1 MVTGGKLLMLFK
13 SMIMKSRIK
22 ISHFYHE
29 LFSNIQ
35 CFFRKTF
42 TSSIFKS
49 FSDFNHDFG
58 MFFFYCKKWLQKWEK
73 IIQSFSTERPTIN
86 TSIKCFFRCPSI
98 CIFRTSSKMF
108 SKPIDKNN
116 IARSNFYKY
125 MPLLSCTVF
134 SLFYLTNVEAS
145 FSINNSGQISD
156 FSRKLTCFENSF
168 SSHKKDPFFY
178 YSTIINEENVNIQPE
193 RLSETTLFGMRKS
206 ELQRKPGEEKSKNF
220 SRLEF
225 IGHKSNSLVLNEA
238 AARLG
243 QSLRETEDQL
253 IRDMLEATA
262 SIVNCVAGVNG
273 DNPTEV
279 VRADVDGVVATLQ
292 NNDAEFISEMIGGE
306 NKFGTGPVRDA
317 YFAMADS
324 NMIGQ
329 LENVAGFINK
339 AQYPNDAGT
348 LSSEWGSI
356 GNVRFF
362 LSSRGSL
369 TAAASL
375 LGADV
380 YNMFITGQ
388 EAYCNIELDGASAQ
402 FIYHPPGW
410 GDDPCEL
417 RQTAG
422 YRFAYATRITNDA
435 WVINLR
441 ATLA

>member
-1 MVTGGKLLMLFK
+1 
-13 SMIMKSRIK
+13 
-22 ISHFYHE
+22 
-29 LFSNIQ
+29 
-35 CFFRKTF
+35 
-42 TSSIFKS
+42 
-49 FSDFNHDFG
+49 
-58 MFFFYCKKWLQKWEK
+58 
-73 IIQSFSTERPTIN
+73 
-86 TSIKCFFRCPSI
+86 
-98 CIFRTSSKMF
+98 
-108 SKPIDKNN
+108 
-116 IARSNFYKY
+116 
-125 MPLLSCTVF
+125 
-134 SLFYLTNVEAS
+134 
-145 FSINNSGQISD
+145 
-156 FSRKLTCFENSF
+156 
-168 SSHKKDPFFY
+168 
-178 YSTIINEENVNIQPE
+178 
-193 RLSETTLFGMRKS
+193 MRKS